1 MIKLQLDSAQ
11 WVVVIVALIGII
23 APLVTIAA
31 NIFEKY
37 LTKRYE
43 NQKYKHELYH
53 ALIEEIV
60 ANKKQYAECQIADI
74 YELRRFRNN
83 RRATI
88 NVLQSFYNVNRQKFE
103 GENSVI
109 GKVVKRT
116 IKNVSNP
123 FPIVWRFLDK
133 E

>member
-23 APLVTIAA
+23 APLITITA

-53 ALIEEIV
+53 SLIEEIV
-60 ANKKQYAECQIADI
+60 ANKKQFAECQIADI
-74 YELRRFRNN
+74 YELRKFRKN
-83 RRATI
+83 RNATK
-88 NVLQSFYNVNRQKFE
+88 NVLQSFYNVNREKFE
-103 GENSVI
+103 DKNDVM
-109 GKVVKRT
+109 GKVVRRT
-116 IKNVSNP
+116 MKNVSNP